1 MSEADLDRFLKEQEE
16 DYPKALEEIK
26 SGKKKSCW
34 MWYIFPQIQ
43 GLGFSEMNKKY
54 SLKDIEEAKAYLEN
68 ETLKSRLIEITQALL
83 DLEDADIHEVMSID
97 DCKLKSSMTL
107 FKIVEEQYNIDC
119 GKVFQKTLDKYFN
132 GEDDQRTITILEKQK
147 FEKLMSVKK
156 KNIEEKNENGINN
169 NDEDEINVNTIVIEN
184 NNENSKEEN
193 NDNINNNSEHDSIR
207 SEKEEEEQDENNKEI
222 KETEKIEEQKKNNN
236 ILNIMNEKINEI
248 KNEKDDDENKEKDII
263 KEEEKEEEDSEE
275 KKEKE
280 GGITIIQENKI
291 LSQEAEINTNS
302 NSCRINE
309 NSQPLCK
316 KSSIHFS
323 LPSRS
328 QLKSMDNNN
337 KKNDDLEMII
347 TDKKIENKT
356 TIVLYPF
363 EDENKKKCCPDCF
376 IF

>member
-83 DLEDADIHEVMSID
+83 DLE
-97 DCKLKSSMTL
+97 
-107 FKIVEEQYNIDC
+107 VEEQYNIDC

-169 NDEDEINVNTIVIEN
+169 NDEDEINLNTIVIEN

-193 NDNINNNSEHDSIR
+193 NNNINNNIQHDSITTQNE
-207 SEKEEEEQDENNKEI
+207 EKEEEEQDENNKEI
-222 KETEKIEEQKKNNN
+222 
-236 ILNIMNEKINEI
+236 
-248 KNEKDDDENKEKDII
+248 
-263 KEEEKEEEDSEE
+263 
-275 KKEKE
+275 
-280 GGITIIQENKI
+280 
-291 LSQEAEINTNS
+291 
-302 NSCRINE
+302 
-309 NSQPLCK
+309 
-316 KSSIHFS
+316 
-323 LPSRS
+323 
-328 QLKSMDNNN
+328 
-337 KKNDDLEMII
+337 
-347 TDKKIENKT
+347 
-356 TIVLYPF
+356 
-363 EDENKKKCCPDCF
+363 
-376 IF
+376 

>member
-119 GKVFQKTLDKYFN
+119 GKVFQKTLDKYFK

-193 NDNINNNSEHDSIR
+193 NDNINNNIQHDSITTQNE
-207 SEKEEEEQDENNKEI
+207 EKEEKNKEK
-222 KETEKIEEQKKNNN
+222 KETEKIEEPKKNNN
-236 ILNIMNEKINEI
+236 ILNIINEKINEI
-248 KNEKDDDENKEKDII
+248 KIEKDDDENKEKDII

-280 GGITIIQENKI
+280 GGITIIEENKI

>member
-193 NDNINNNSEHDSIR
+193 NDNINNNLLNINQKIE
-207 SEKEEEEQDENNKEI
+207 DEDLESNYILAEININENNINKEI
-222 KETEKIEEQKKNNN
+222 RIINSYEE
-236 ILNIMNEKINEI
+236 
-248 KNEKDDDENKEKDII
+248 
-263 KEEEKEEEDSEE
+263 
-275 KKEKE
+275 
-280 GGITIIQENKI
+280 
-291 LSQEAEINTNS
+291 
-302 NSCRINE
+302 C
-309 NSQPLCK
+309 
-316 KSSIHFS
+316 
-323 LPSRS
+323 
-328 QLKSMDNNN
+328 
-337 KKNDDLEMII
+337 
-347 TDKKIENKT
+347 
-356 TIVLYPF
+356 
-363 EDENKKKCCPDCF
+363 
-376 IF
+376 